1 MRGVP
6 MAKSEDG
13 ILSWSQFWAYFT
25 RPDLD
30 HKLKVDMARDL
41 RMEQFLDGISAE
53 AQIEV
58 LQDAPVSVVRSLQ
71 KHLKTK
77 AKIALKDMLEPPH
90 QVLTLDN
97 ITKEQ
102 ARLAV
107 RRTFG

>member
-1 MRGVP
+1 
-6 MAKSEDG
+6 MAKSEDCL
-13 ILSWSQFWAYFT
+13 LSWPQFWAYFT

-77 AKIALKDMLEPPH
+77 AKIALKDMLEPPNH
-90 QVLTLDN
+90 ARTLDN
-97 ITKEQ
+97 LTLKHS
-102 ARLAV
+102 
-107 RRTFG
+107 